1 MLREQW
7 LRFWF
12 EPVEPLN
19 LGLCRILFFGA
30 FFLLYAVV
38 WQADYSAWGEVS
50 KSFWMPISLFEILH
64 LPVLSGSLL
73 AVVQSV
79 WKLSLAS
86 SCLGIFTRT
95 STVSSFVL
103 GIYLLGL
110 PHNFGKINHSNA
122 IVVIILGIMALSR
135 CGDSCSLD
143 RVISRVRHRGGA
155 SAERPRASGEYTWP
169 VRTVWVL
176 FALIFFAAGVSKL
189 RHSGLEWIF
198 SDNMANLLIDA
209 SYTDATLLPI
219 GSYVSQYSWL
229 PQLIA
234 SGTVAL
240 ELSYP
245 LALFS
250 RRARW
255 IIVPGVF
262 FMQVGIKV
270 FMGVDFY
277 PFLICNL
284 FWVPWDRVS
293 QRLIRSCHKL
303 RPLHKQW
310 PLHRQW
316 PLDAEQTKQDNV
328 QR

>member
-1 MLREQW
+1 

-30 FFLLYAVV
+30 IFLLYAVW
-38 WQADYSAWGEVS
+38 WQHDFSLWGEVS

-64 LPVLSGSLL
+64 LPLLSGSLL
-73 AVVQSV
+73 AVIQSV

-110 PHNFGKINHSNA
+110 SHNFGKINHSNA
-122 IVVIILGIMALSR
+122 ILVIVLGIMAVSR
-135 CGDSCSLD
+135 CGDAWSLD
-143 RVISRVRHRGGA
+143 RFIRRVRQRGGG
-155 SAERPRASGEYTWP
+155 SVERPRASGEYTWP
-169 VRTVWVL
+169 VRAVWVL

-198 SDNMANLLIDA
+198 SDNMANLLIRA
-209 SYTDATLLPI
+209 SDTHEVWLSL
-219 GSYVSQYSWL
+219 GSYVSQYGWL
-229 PQLIA
+229 PQLVA
-234 SGTVAL
+234 AGTVAM
-240 ELSYP
+240 EISYP

-262 FMQVGIKV
+262 FMQVGILV
-270 FMGVDFY
+270 FMGVAFY
-277 PFLICNL
+277 PFLICYL

-293 QRLIRSCHKL
+293 QRLIRSYHKL
-303 RPLHKQW
+303 WPLPKQW
-310 PLHRQW
+310 A
-316 PLDAEQTKQDNV
+316 LDGEQTKQDNV
-328 QR
+328 QP